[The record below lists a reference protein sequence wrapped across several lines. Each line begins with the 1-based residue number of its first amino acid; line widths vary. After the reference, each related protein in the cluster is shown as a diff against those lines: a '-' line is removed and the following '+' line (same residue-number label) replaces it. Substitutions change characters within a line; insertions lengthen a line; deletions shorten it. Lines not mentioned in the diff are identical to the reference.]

1 MLGFAEE
8 ASRNELMIN
17 IKASPILSI
26 CGSNH
31 LPSNVVLEILA
42 TSPSSASRKL
52 KSQREKTD
60 RITVKK
66 DLSTNIVIPAKID
79 MKTSREKVII
89 LALIRRNLKQGAI

>member
-1 MLGFAEE
+1 MLGIAEE
-8 ASRNELMIN
+8 ASKNELMIK

-52 KSQREKTD
+52 KSQSENTD
-60 RITVKK
+60 RRTVNK
-66 DLSTNIVIPAKID
+66 DLSTKIVRPAKTD